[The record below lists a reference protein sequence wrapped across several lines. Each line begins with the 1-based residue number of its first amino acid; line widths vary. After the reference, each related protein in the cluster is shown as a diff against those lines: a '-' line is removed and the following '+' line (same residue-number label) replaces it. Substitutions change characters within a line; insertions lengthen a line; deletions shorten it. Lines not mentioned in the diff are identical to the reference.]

1 MEFRRVLFRSPAGTT
16 AEVAATQVALARAQ
30 LAEIRAGSQTRAADT
45 HVARAAR
52 AEAQI
57 QAAKLGET
65 LPLLD
70 EQIAANE
77 KLLEKGYVSNLRVIK
92 MSRQRLVAARDRD
105 VALAAARQSGAQI
118 TDGG

>member
-45 HVARAAR
+45 QVARAAR

-57 QAAKLGET
+57 QAAQLGET

-77 KLLEKGYVSNLRVIK
+77 KLLEKGYVSKLTVIEK
-92 MSRQRLVAARDRD
+92 HGRASCRDK
-105 VALAAARQSGAQI
+105 VCPYL
-118 TDGG
+118 